1 MPERLDVYTDGSASP
16 DGRGGW
22 AWTDGV
28 RSGAGHDKPTTNQRM
43 ELTAA
48 IEAIKA
54 HDGRPVCICSDSAYM
69 INCFVQE
76 WHVRWVQRGWVNAAR
91 EPVANRDLWE
101 QLIPLVLEGDVTFR
115 KVRGHSGDVLND
127 LADRLAVEAK
137 GRAV

>member
-1 MPERLDVYTDGSASP
+1 MVERLDVYTDGAASP

-28 RSGAGHDKPTTNQRM
+28 RSNVGHDRPATNQRM

-54 HDGRPVCICSDSAYM
+54 HDVPVCICSDSAYV
-69 INCFVQE
+69 INCFVQKWYVGWE
-76 WHVRWVQRGWVNAAR
+76 RRGWMNAAR
-91 EPVANRDLWE
+91 QPVANRDLWE
-101 QLIPLVLEGDVTFR
+101 QLIPLVLENDVIFR

-137 GRAV
+137 GHA